1 MLLGESWESDRSKLV
16 AIQPVTYRP
25 IPPVKPVARRPDEES
40 PRKVTDRKS
49 KRGRTPDPGTG
60 ENLDTWV

>member
-1 MLLGESWESDRSKLV
+1 M

-25 IPPVKPVARRPDEES
+25 ITPIKPVT
-40 PRKVTDRKS
+40 RKPEGAAATKPADRKRPP
-49 KRGRTPDPGTG
+49 RGRTPDPGTG